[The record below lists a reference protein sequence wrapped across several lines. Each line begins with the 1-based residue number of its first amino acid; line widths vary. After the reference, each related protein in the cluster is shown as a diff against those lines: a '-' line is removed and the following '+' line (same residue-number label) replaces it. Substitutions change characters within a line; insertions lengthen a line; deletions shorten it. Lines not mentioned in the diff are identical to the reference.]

1 MESRSPLRATGFRG
15 TDERYGP
22 RVQDEFAWGIPL
34 GKQLVVTA
42 AYPLRYA
49 ADSRGGEGRL
59 AISSNSRAIPA
70 RTAAV

>member
-34 GKQLVVTA
+34 GRQFVVKTA
-42 AYPLRYA
+42 HLLRYA
-49 ADSRGGEGRL
+49 AASRGGEGRL
-59 AISSNSRAIPA
+59 AISSKSRAIPA